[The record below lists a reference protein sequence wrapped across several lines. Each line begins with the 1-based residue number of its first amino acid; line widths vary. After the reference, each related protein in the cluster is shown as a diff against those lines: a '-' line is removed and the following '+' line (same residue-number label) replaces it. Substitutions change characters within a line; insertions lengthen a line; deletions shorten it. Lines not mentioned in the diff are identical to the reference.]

1 MQQLV
6 GSLQWLR
13 NIVLIPPE
21 VMDPLND
28 LLKGKNS
35 WEQKTLTPEATR
47 SLDFIEQ
54 QMSRSTLTRWDA
66 CASIDLYVHFTK
78 KGGVRALAQGPP
90 DKAQPILWVVLGKP
104 SRAFS
109 PGVECL
115 GNLIMKGRKLALKHL
130 GAEPTKI
137 YLPFR
142 KQLSAQSTTVSEH
155 LAMALAGFGGEIHYA
170 AKPPWTQLLAIIDID
185 LPPKI
190 VDRPQPGPTI
200 FTDASSLTSTA
211 AAVWQSEE
219 QWQCIKTTDPTLS
232 VQQLK
237 AAAVV
242 LACELFPEEHLNIVT
257 DSIFV
262 ARLCLAMSGPGVAVS
277 TVAMMLE
284 EALFSRK
291 GTISVIHV
299 NSHNPV
305 KGFFQ
310 IGNDKADAAAKGLWT
325 LRDARQLHE
334 SLHIGAK
341 ALAKKCGISTA
352 DAKHVMAT
360 CPHCQKSPLWSSR
373 VNPRGFKASEIWQ
386 TDFTL
391 CQLLKPRA
399 WLAVT
404 VDTYSGVIVAT
415 QHPKTDSKTTIQRW
429 LTAMAWLGIPKQIK
443 TDNGPNFVSKST
455 QAFVAKWG
463 ITLVHG
469 IPYNSTGQAIV
480 EQANQTL
487 KAKLEV
493 LAKPEG
499 FTNSIP
505 SGDQA
510 RILATALLALNQFS
524 RGDEKTSPA
533 QKHWATRALEE
544 GPHVVVKNELG
555 EWEQGWRLVLAGRGY
570 AAVKKDGKDW
580 IIGRPRDAYTPVP
593 EENDEPPSNPATPKD
608 PAPLGFPKIGD
619 SSLYQTYWCPASNP
633 GKSYCSH
640 PKYGYCGY
648 WGCETIVTSDR
659 WQPQQPDKF
668 LQVRTSFYEG
678 VALDAP
684 FEYSAANNPHN
695 FLIVPRVLYHQEE
708 EMYHFL
714 EETILLR
721 KREVIIGIT
730 IAMLLG
736 LGATGTAT
744 GVSALVTQHQRLSQ
758 LQMTIDEDLLRI
770 EKSISSLERSISSLS
785 EVVRQNR
792 RGLDLLLMQQGG
804 LCAALRKECCFY
816 ADHTGVVRDSMA
828 ELRERLAQRKRERP
842 NEDGS
847 SHGSISPHG

>member
-1 MQQLV
+1 MDDILIAAPSASQVDRAVSTVSETLKTNGFEIASAKIKKGPYATFLGLEISSSYITPPQIKIHRDIETLHDMQQLV

-78 KGGVRALAQGPP
+78 KR
-90 DKAQPILWVVLGKP
+90 
-104 SRAFS
+104 RR
-109 PGVECL
+109 VECL

-142 KQLSAQSTTVSEH
+142 KQLSAQSTTISEH
-155 LAMALAGFGGEIHYA
+155 LAMALAGFGGEIRYA
-170 AKPPWTQLLAIIDID
+170 AKPPWTQLLAIVDID

-232 VQQLK
+232 VQQLE

-242 LACELFPEEHLNIVT
+242 LACGLFPEEHLNIVT
-257 DSIFV
+257 DSILV

-284 EALFSRK
+284 EALFSQK

-341 ALAKKCGISTA
+341 ALAKKYGISTTN
-352 DAKHVMAT
+352 AKHPESQIRSTSKNRRLCKFHSLRRPGTIGSLDAPVMRT
-360 CPHCQKSPLWSSR
+360 LRYQKRMMNL
-373 VNPRGFKASEIWQ
+373 Q
-386 TDFTL
+386 
-391 CQLLKPRA
+391 
-399 WLAVT
+399 
-404 VDTYSGVIVAT
+404 
-415 QHPKTDSKTTIQRW
+415 
-429 LTAMAWLGIPKQIK
+429 
-443 TDNGPNFVSKST
+443 
-455 QAFVAKWG
+455 
-463 ITLVHG
+463 
-469 IPYNSTGQAIV
+469 
-480 EQANQTL
+480 
-487 KAKLEV
+487 
-493 LAKPEG
+493 
-499 FTNSIP
+499 
-505 SGDQA
+505 
-510 RILATALLALNQFS
+510 
-524 RGDEKTSPA
+524 
-533 QKHWATRALEE
+533 
-544 GPHVVVKNELG
+544 
-555 EWEQGWRLVLAGRGY
+555 
-570 AAVKKDGKDW
+570 
-580 IIGRPRDAYTPVP
+580 
-593 EENDEPPSNPATPKD
+593 
-608 PAPLGFPKIGD
+608 LGFPKIGH

-668 LQVRTSFYEG
+668 LQVR
-678 VALDAP
+678 
-684 FEYSAANNPHN
+684 
-695 FLIVPRVLYHQEE
+695 VLYHQEE
-708 EMYHFL
+708 EMYGFL

-721 KREVIIGIT
+721 KREVITGIT

-758 LQMTIDEDLLRI
+758 LQMTIDKDLLRI

-785 EVVRQNR
+785 EVVLQNR

-804 LCAALRKECCFY
+804 LCAALREECCFY

-828 ELRERLAQRKRERP
+828 ELRGRLAQRKREREAQQGWFESWF
-842 NEDGS
+842 NQ
-847 SHGSISPHG
+847 SPWLATLVPTLIGPLTMILLTLIFGPCILNKLVSFVRRRLEKVDILFVERLQLP